1 MALQIR
7 RGTSA
12 QRTSIT
18 PATGELI
25 YTTDTKLVYV
35 GDGSTAGGNIIS
47 GGGGGLT
54 DIVNDTS
61 PQLGG
66 NLDVNGRSIVSASNG
81 NITIAP
87 NGTGRLFINSSI
99 TRTSGNLN
107 IAPLAGLV
115 VIGDQPNGLDGNLY
129 VVRETYSSTPGVG
142 FVFAQHHNTAE
153 AVNFS
158 FYRTR
163 GTAAAQTTVQNND
176 RLANIVFSASDG
188 TQAVGGA
195 IIQAT
200 VDGAVSSGRI
210 PSKFNF
216 VLHDGLVSGVAGLKN
231 RLQILSSGLVK
242 FDTIGELTAANGINV
257 SSNLQL
263 NGQND
268 LRFADADSSNWVAFQ
283 APSTVSANV
292 TWTLPGIDGTA
303 GQALTTNGSGTLTW
317 TTVGGGGG
325 VLASRTS
332 QTASTG
338 NIADLA
344 NADIVLTAFKTF
356 ALLKIQT
363 SHAAWVRLYTDTA
376 SRSADSGRAE
386 GVDPSPGAGVIA
398 EVITSG
404 AQTVLMSPAVL
415 GFNNEG
421 VVANAVYA
429 AVKNKSG
436 ATANITVTLTMV
448 QLEN

>member
-18 PATGELI
+18 PANGELI

-47 GGGGGLT
+47 GGGGIT
-54 DIVNDTS
+54 DIVSDTT

-66 NLDVNGRSIVSASNG
+66 DLDVNGHTITSASNG
-81 NITIAP
+81 DIV
-87 NGTGRLFINSSI
+87 L
-99 TRTSGNLN
+99 
-107 IAPLAGLV
+107 
-115 VIGDQPNGLDGNLY
+115 QPNGNGEILLQT
-129 VVRETYSSTPGVG
+129 VRTKFIRETAPGNTSDMMLQIS
-142 FVFAQHHNTAE
+142 QHHNTADSN
-153 AVNFS
+153 NFELRRS
-158 FYRTR
+158 R
-163 GTAAAQTTVQNND
+163 GTETVPTVVNNGD
-176 RLANIVFSASDG
+176 DILDFIFTAYDGSAYQGS
-188 TQAVGGA
+188 AVITCA
-195 IIQAT
+195 

-210 PSKFNF
+210 PGKFNF
-216 VLHDGLVSGVAGLKN
+216 VVHDGLVSGAAGLKS

-268 LRFADADSSNWVAFQ
+268 LRFADSDSSNWVAFQ

-303 GQALTTNGSGTLTW
+303 GQALTTNGAGILSW

-325 VLASRTS
+325 GSGLQVRTTQS
-332 QTASTG
+332 GSTG
-338 NIADLA
+338 NIADA
-344 NADIVLTAFKTF
+344 ATSNITITAYKTF

-363 SHAAWVRLYTDTA
+363 SHASWVRLYVDSSSRTA
-376 SRSADSGRAE
+376 DASRAE

-398 EVITSG
+398 EVITTG
-404 AQTVLMSPAVL
+404 AQTILMSPAVL
-415 GFNNEG
+415 GFNNDG
-421 VVANAVYA
+421 SGTNQVYA
-429 AVKNKSG
+429 AIKNKSG
-436 ATANITVTLTMV
+436 STNDITVTLTLL